1 MIVWGVSAGSH
12 DAALAV
18 FDASRPTPELL
29 FASHSERFSGL
40 KNDPDL
46 DAGLVEYAKRNWGA
60 PGLVVWYEQPFW
72 KAARQWLA
80 GQGFRYQSPREY
92 MRARGIDA
100 PVRSLDHHRSHAAAG
115 YLTSGFED
123 ATVIVVDAIGE
134 FETAT
139 AWHARGTAMR
149 KFYSAH
155 YPDSLGLFYSA
166 MTDRAGLKANE
177 EEYILMGMAAY
188 GDPDRFSEDME
199 RTFFEKAGP
208 DPVAQTFNF
217 HNGCA
222 LYESD
227 RVVSERDLF
236 DLAAGAQRV
245 YERRLSMLSDLAK
258 RKAPLPPSRNLVLA
272 GGCALNC
279 VANALLLYRW
289 DRVWVFPN
297 PGDAGSAVGCVLAHF
312 GRPIPW
318 PHAMWGYDIP
328 GPYPV
333 EAALAELLRSGM
345 CGVASG
351 RAEFGPRALGNR
363 SLLADPRG
371 AETKARVNA
380 IKKRQ
385 EFRPFSPAIL
395 EEHAREYFE
404 MPPNLPS
411 SPYMSFTV
419 RCKKPETFPAIVH
432 VDGTSR
438 VQTVRESD
446 GGFRRLLERWYEV
459 TGCPMLLNTS
469 LNIKGRPI
477 CNTER
482 DAREFA
488 EHYGV
493 AVFS

>member
-1 MIVWGVSAGSH
+1 MWGVSAGGH

-18 FDASRPTPELL
+18 FDDSGELV
-29 FASHSERFSGL
+29 FASHSERFSGV

-46 DAGLVEYAKRNWGA
+46 AAGLVEYARKRWGA
-60 PGLVVWYEQPFW
+60 PGLVVWYEQPLW
-72 KAARQWLA
+72 KAARQWVA
-80 GQGFRYQSPREY
+80 GQGFRYESAGSY
-92 MRARGIDA
+92 MRARGVHA
-100 PVRSLDHHRSHAAAG
+100 PVRCVDHHRSHAAAG
-115 YLTSGFED
+115 YFTSGFGD
-123 ATVIVVDAIGE
+123 ATVLVVDAIGE

-139 AWHARGTAMR
+139 VWRGRGTQLR
-149 KFYSAH
+149 RVYSAH

-166 MTDRAGLKANE
+166 MTARAGLKANE

-188 GDPDRFSEDME
+188 GDPERFSEDME
-199 RTFFEKAGP
+199 ATFFRKSAP
-208 DPVAQTFNF
+208 LSQTFNF

-227 RVVSERDLF
+227 HIVSERDLF
-236 DLAAGAQRV
+236 DLAASAQRV

-258 RKAPLPPSRNLVLA
+258 TKSGSRNLVLA

-279 VANALLLYRW
+279 VANALLLQSW
-289 DRVWVFPN
+289 DKIWVFPN
-297 PGDAGSAVGCVLAHF
+297 PGDAGSAVGCVLAHC
-312 GRPIPW
+312 GRPIAW
-318 PHAMWGYDIP
+318 PHATWGYDIP

-333 EAALAELLRSGM
+333 EAALAELLRSGI

-371 AETKARVNA
+371 ADTKARVNA

-395 EEHAREYFE
+395 EEHAVDFFE
-404 MPPNLPS
+404 MPVNLQS

-419 RCKKPETFPAIVH
+419 PCRQPGEFPAIVH
-432 VDGTSR
+432 ADGTSR
-438 VQTVRESD
+438 VQTVRPSD
-446 GGFRRLLERWYEV
+446 GGFRRLLERWYDA

-469 LNIKGRPI
+469 LNIRGRPI